1 MLCDFFGK
9 AHPWPNSLELGPV
22 PWDGSPGLLAA
33 SQLIPAT
40 GNLEAKD
47 RREEASPRG
56 REVVNPEKPI
66 SLLSYEGRVSG
77 KPPAGDFACFFSFC
91 PFIFFF
97 FRVLSFSFQ
106 LFCCFGLF
114 IFPSL
119 PLPSFAI
126 IVPSLLEP
134 LRLS

>member
-66 SLLSYEGRVSG
+66 SLLSYKGRVSG
-77 KPPAGDFACFFSFC
+77 KPPAGDFACVFSFC
-91 PFIFFF
+91 PFIY
-97 FRVLSFSFQ
+97 
-106 LFCCFGLF
+106 
-114 IFPSL
+114 IF
-119 PLPSFAI
+119 
-126 IVPSLLEP
+126 
-134 LRLS
+134 